1 VPPPPLGVISEDR
14 ILCGGQRPKSQL
26 KLAAPENETF
36 GPLAFPELLQ
46 NPGDVVEA
54 NEPLVSVKGSACAIT
69 AADRQK
75 LIARR
80 SREIILPVIV
90 NLG

>member
-1 VPPPPLGVISEDR
+1 M
-14 ILCGGQRPKSQL
+14 SQL

-36 GPLAFPELLQ
+36 GPLAFPVLLQ
-46 NPGDVVEA
+46 NPGDV
-54 NEPLVSVKGSACAIT
+54 NEVNDPLVSVNGSACAII

-80 SREIILPVIV
+80 RREIILTLIV
-90 NLG
+90 VEGSLGFGL